1 MKVEMVVKI
10 SGTRD
15 GVDWPSRGETIELPD
30 AEAVDMLNAGLVRA
44 VADETPVETATV
56 QTAETATVPTTNPRK
71 PRTRKA

>member
-44 VADETPVETATV
+44 VADVAPVETATV
-56 QTAETATVPTTNPRK
+56 QTAETATVQTTNPRK